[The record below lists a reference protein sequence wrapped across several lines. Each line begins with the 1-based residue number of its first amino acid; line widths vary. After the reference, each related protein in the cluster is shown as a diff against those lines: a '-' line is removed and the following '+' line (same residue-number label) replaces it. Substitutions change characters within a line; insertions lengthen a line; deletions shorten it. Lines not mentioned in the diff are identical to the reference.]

1 MSKNRF
7 KILIVLMSVAV
18 LGLFFLQF
26 GWIRN
31 VHKLTEQK
39 FQEDVQNALGKTALD
54 LELFELMQ
62 LANPDVI
69 DQGMAG
75 SLDDFIRSEYGEV
88 IQSQQWMSIRDTIIY
103 TNGEKT
109 KFLLVQGNLIDTA
122 TGLRAEH
129 RIIQKDLRGIV
140 PAEFDNSILGLD
152 NDTNSFAIK
161 WTEWNESYENQI
173 KKKAFVLNEL
183 IGKLYST
190 NPVDNIALRL
200 NLDTL
205 DFFLSRNLAKNNID
219 THFVY
224 NVISIDSIGGR
235 EYVFRNKSPH
245 YDESMLKSDFSTLLF
260 PNDIIPSEYLLLVS
274 FPGQKLYVWKEMAG
288 TLTAS
293 IALVLVVM
301 FAFYFAVR
309 TIYQQKQ
316 LSEIK
321 NDFISNMTHELK
333 TPISTISLAC
343 EAIADPDVQGD
354 RETVGSFIHM
364 IDKEN
369 KRLGKLV
376 ENVLQTALI
385 DKGKLKLNLES
396 IDISILLKQVVES
409 FQIRYHDKGGE
420 IIVEKADSLMWDVDR
435 MHFANVIYN
444 LLDNSLKYCEQQ
456 PIVHVRLEK
465 IKNGFKL
472 EVADNGIGIKKED
485 QKRIFEKLYRVPTG
499 DVHNVKGF
507 GLGLSYVVS
516 VVKLHHGSIAI
527 KSALGK
533 GSTFSITINL

>member
-1 MSKNRF
+1 MT
-7 KILIVLMSVAV
+7 VAV

-26 GWIRN
+26 AWIRS
-31 VHKLTEQK
+31 VHRTTEQK
-39 FQEDVQNALGKTALD
+39 FQEDVQKSMVQTAID
-54 LELFELMQ
+54 LEQFELMKMV
-62 LANPDVI
+62 NPTSL
-69 DQGMAG
+69 DQGLEG
-75 SLDDFIRSEYGEV
+75 SLDDFIRTEYGDV
-88 IQSQQWMSIRDTIIY
+88 IQPSESFSVRDTIIY

-109 KFLLVQGNLIDTA
+109 RFLLVQGNLIDTA

-129 RIIQKDLRGIV
+129 RIIQKDLRGIA
-140 PAEFDNSILGLD
+140 PAELDNSILGLD

-161 WTEWNESYENQI
+161 WTEWNESYEYQI
-173 KKKAFVLNEL
+173 KKKAYFLNSL
-183 IGKLYST
+183 IEKLFTT
-190 NPVDNIALRL
+190 NPIENITLRL

-205 DFFLSRNLAKNNID
+205 DFLLNRNLQLNGID
-219 THFVY
+219 TNYKYTVVNLKNQHYKFKNTSY
-224 NVISIDSIGGR
+224 
-235 EYVFRNKSPH
+235 H
-245 YDESMLKSDFSTLLF
+245 YDETITKADFSTLLF
-260 PNDIIPSEYLLLVS
+260 PNDIIPSEHMLWVS
-274 FPGQKLYVWKEMAG
+274 FPSQNFYVWKEMAG

-293 IALVLVVM
+293 LTLVFIVM

-343 EAIADPDVQGD
+343 EAIADPDVQND
-354 RETVGSFIHM
+354 RETVSSFIQM
-364 IDKEN
+364 IEKEN

-396 IDISILLKQVVES
+396 AEVSGLLKQVVES

-420 IIVEKADSLMWDVDR
+420 ITIDKADAFYWDVDK

-444 LLDNSLKYCEQQ
+444 LLDNSLKYCEEK
-456 PIVHVRLEK
+456 PHVHVRLEK
-465 IKNGFKL
+465 IKNGFIL

-516 VVKLHHGSIAI
+516 VVKLHNGVITI

-533 GSTFSITINL
+533 GSTFSITFNL

>member
-1 MSKNRF
+1 MT
-7 KILIVLMSVAV
+7 VAV

-26 GWIRN
+26 AWIRS
-31 VHKLTEQK
+31 VHRTTEQK
-39 FQEDVQNALGKTALD
+39 FKDDVQKSMVQTAID
-54 LELFELMQ
+54 LEQFELMKMV
-62 LANPDVI
+62 NPASL
-69 DQGMAG
+69 DQGLEG
-75 SLDDFIRSEYGEV
+75 SLDDFIRTEYGDV
-88 IQSQQWMSIRDTIIY
+88 IQPSESFSVRDTIIY

-109 KFLLVQGNLIDTA
+109 RFLLVQGNLIDTA

-129 RIIQKDLRGIV
+129 RIIQKDLRGIA
-140 PAEFDNSILGLD
+140 PAELDNSILGLD

-161 WTEWNESYENQI
+161 WTEWNESYEYQI
-173 KKKAFVLNEL
+173 KKKAYFLNSL
-183 IGKLYST
+183 IEKLFTT
-190 NPVDNIALRL
+190 NPIENITLRL

-205 DFFLSRNLAKNNID
+205 DYFLNRNLQLNGID
-219 THFVY
+219 TNYKYTVVNLQNQRYKFK
-224 NVISIDSIGGR
+224 NTS
-235 EYVFRNKSPH
+235 FH
-245 YDESMLKSDFSTLLF
+245 YDETIAKADFSTLLF
-260 PNDIIPSEYLLLVS
+260 PNDIIPSEHLLWVS
-274 FPGQKLYVWKEMAG
+274 FPSQNLYVWREMAG

-293 IALVLVVM
+293 LTLVFIVM

-343 EAIADPDVQGD
+343 EAIADPDVQND
-354 RETVGSFIHM
+354 RETVSSFIQM

-385 DKGKLKLNLES
+385 DKGKLKLNIES
-396 IDISILLKQVVES
+396 LDVSALVKQVVES

-420 IIVEKADSLMWDVDR
+420 ITIDKADSFYWDVDK

-444 LLDNSLKYCEQQ
+444 LLDNSLKYCEEK
-456 PIVHVRLEK
+456 PHVHVRLEK
-465 IKNGFKL
+465 IKNGFIL

-516 VVKLHHGSIAI
+516 VVKLHNGVITI

-533 GSTFSITINL
+533 GSTFSITFNL